1 LYAFAIVI
9 VTRCFYRRFMNDC
22 FISGLYFGCVLD
34 NVPPKFAAISP
45 DYAQHMR
52 GATALVT
59 GGAGFIGSN
68 IVDALLAAGAR
79 VRVLD
84 DLSTGDARNL
94 VVARTSQ
101 QAQDAPKSNT
111 QSDATIHGDA
121 IAATLEKINAQPNGA
136 QLIVGNVSDADAVRR
151 AVAGCSH
158 VFHLAAMVGIS
169 QSVHEPE
176 KHFNSNILGT
186 EIVLRESA
194 AAKVSSVVF
203 TSSSSVYGLTPTIP
217 TSESDPLVA
226 ASPYAAG
233 KAQGETFTESYARAH
248 NTHAASLRLFNVF
261 GPRQSARGAY
271 AAAIAAFL
279 RAAQLREPASLF
291 GSGDQTRDFV
301 PVANVVQAFLRAAD
315 PRRNLRGD
323 RFNIGL
329 GRATSLRQLLDMIA
343 DVTDIQ
349 IPPRH
354 LPPRDADSP
363 HSCADISAAT
373 LALGFLP
380 HISMT
385 DGLRQTWNWL
395 QSHANLPT

>member
-1 LYAFAIVI
+1 
-9 VTRCFYRRFMNDC
+9 MSDC
-22 FISGLYFGCVLD
+22 FISGLCFGSVTD
-34 NVPPKFAAISP
+34 NISSSSVTDVP

-84 DLSTGDARNL
+84 DLSTGDRRNL
-94 VVARTSQ
+94 FGPQKILDTTKCDKMTPDNDGSVVTPSQ
-101 QAQDAPKSNT
+101 IETPQKTGVELIVGSV
-111 QSDATIHGDA
+111 SDAT
-121 IAATLEKINAQPNGA
+121 
-136 QLIVGNVSDADAVRR
+136 AVRH
-151 AVAGCSH
+151 AVAGCRH

-169 QSVHEPE
+169 QSVHEPA
-176 KHFNSNILGT
+176 KHFNTNILGT

-194 AAKVSSVVF
+194 AAKVLSVVF
-203 TSSSSVYGLTPTIP
+203 TSSSAVYGLTPTIP
-217 TSESDPLVA
+217 SSESDPLVA

-233 KAQGETFTESYARAH
+233 KAQGEVFTESYARTN

-261 GPRQSARGAY
+261 GPRQSASGAY

-279 RAAQLREPASLF
+279 RAAQVQEPASLF
-291 GSGDQTRDFV
+291 GSGEQTRDFV
-301 PVANVVQAFLRAAD
+301 PVANVVQAFLRASD

-329 GRATSLRQLLDMIA
+329 GRATSLRQLLEMIA
-343 DVTDIQ
+343 DITQ
-349 IPPRH
+349 IKIPSH
-354 LPPRDADSP
+354 LLPPRDADSP

-373 LALGFLP
+373 SALGFLP
-380 HISMT
+380 HVSMKN
-385 DGLRQTWNWL
+385 GLRETWNWL
-395 QSHANLPT
+395 QSHANLST

>member
-1 LYAFAIVI
+1 
-9 VTRCFYRRFMNDC
+9 MPDN
-22 FISGLYFGCVLD
+22 ISQNFVSG
-34 NVPPKFAAISP
+34 AP

-68 IVDALLAAGAR
+68 IVDALLTAGAR

-94 VVARTSQ
+94 IVKSTTQ
-101 QAQDAPKSNT
+101 HAQDAPSLDT
-111 QSDATIHGDA
+111 QSDAIMNGDA
-121 IAATLEKINAQPNGA
+121 IGATLEKITAQLNGA
-136 QLIVGNVSDADAVRR
+136 QLIVGNVSDAHAVRR

-169 QSVHEPE
+169 QSVHEPD

-203 TSSSSVYGLTPTIP
+203 TSSSAVYGLTPTIP
-217 TSESDPLVA
+217 SSESDPLVA

-233 KAQGETFTESYARAH
+233 KAQGEVFTESYARTN

-261 GPRQSARGAY
+261 GPRQSASGAY

-279 RAAQLREPASLF
+279 RAAQLQEPASLF
-291 GSGDQTRDFV
+291 GSGEQTRDFV
-301 PVANVVQAFLRAAD
+301 PVANVVQAFLRASD
-315 PRRNLRGD
+315 PRRNLRGE

-329 GRATSLRQLLDMIA
+329 GHATSLRQLLEMIA
-343 DVTDIQ
+343 DITQ
-349 IPPRH
+349 IKISPH
-354 LPPRDADSP
+354 LLPPRDADSP

-373 LALGFLP
+373 SALGFLP
-380 HISMT
+380 HVSMK
-385 DGLRQTWNWL
+385 DGLRETWNWL
-395 QSHANLPT
+395 QSGAGLST

>member
-1 LYAFAIVI
+1 
-9 VTRCFYRRFMNDC
+9 MSDC
-22 FISGLYFGCVLD
+22 FISGLCFGSVTD
-34 NVPPKFAAISP
+34 NISPNFVTVAP

-84 DLSTGDARNL
+84 DLSTGDRRNL
-94 VVARTSQ
+94 FGPQKILDTTKCDKVTTDKDGSIVTPSQ
-101 QAQDAPKSNT
+101 IETPQKTGVELIVGSV
-111 QSDATIHGDA
+111 SDAT
-121 IAATLEKINAQPNGA
+121 
-136 QLIVGNVSDADAVRR
+136 VVRH

-169 QSVHEPE
+169 QSVHEPD

-186 EIVLRESA
+186 KIVLSESA

-203 TSSSSVYGLTPTIP
+203 TSSSAVYGLTPTIP
-217 TSESDPLVA
+217 SSEIDPVMA

-233 KAQGETFTESYARAH
+233 KAQGEVFTESYARTN

-261 GPRQSARGAY
+261 GPRQSASGAY

-279 RAAQLREPASLF
+279 RAAQLQEPASLF
-291 GSGDQTRDFV
+291 GSGEQTRDFV
-301 PVANVVQAFLRAAD
+301 PVANVVQAFLRASD
-315 PRRNLRGD
+315 PRRNLRGE

-329 GRATSLRQLLDMIA
+329 GHATSLRQLLEMIA
-343 DVTDIQ
+343 DITQ
-349 IPPRH
+349 IKISPH
-354 LPPRDADSP
+354 LLPPRDADSP

-373 LALGFLP
+373 SALGFLP
-380 HISMT
+380 HVSMK

>member
-1 LYAFAIVI
+1 
-9 VTRCFYRRFMNDC
+9 
-22 FISGLYFGCVLD
+22 
-34 NVPPKFAAISP
+34 
-45 DYAQHMR
+45 MR

-68 IVDALLAAGAR
+68 IVDALLSAGAR

-84 DLSTGDARNL
+84 DLSTGDRRNL
-94 VVARTSQ
+94 VGATTSPH
-101 QAQDAPKSNT
+101 A
-111 QSDATIHGDA
+111 
-121 IAATLEKINAQPNGA
+121 E
-136 QLIVGNVSDADAVRR
+136 LIIGNVSDAAAVRH

-169 QSVHEPE
+169 QSVHEPA

-186 EIVLRESA
+186 EIVLRECA

-203 TSSSSVYGLTPTIP
+203 TSSSAVYGLTPAIP
-217 TSESDPLVA
+217 SRESDPLMA

-233 KAQGETFTESYARAH
+233 KAQGETLTENYARAH
-248 NTHAASLRLFNVF
+248 KTHAASLRLFNVF
-261 GPRQSARGAY
+261 GPRQSATGAY

-291 GSGDQTRDFV
+291 GTGEQTRDFV

-315 PRRNLRGD
+315 PRHNLRGE

-329 GRATSLRQLLDMIA
+329 GHATSLRQLLDMIA
-343 DVTDIQ
+343 DIADIH

-373 LALGFLP
+373 SALGFLP
-380 HISMT
+380 RVSMT

-395 QSHANLPT
+395 QSQASLPK

>member
-1 LYAFAIVI
+1 
-9 VTRCFYRRFMNDC
+9 MSDC
-22 FISGLYFGCVLD
+22 FISGLCFGSVTD
-34 NVPPKFAAISP
+34 NISPNSVTDVP

-84 DLSTGDARNL
+84 DLSTGDRRNL
-94 VVARTSQ
+94 FGPQNILDTTKCDKVTTDKDGSIVTPSQ
-101 QAQDAPKSNT
+101 IETPHKTGMELIVGSV
-111 QSDATIHGDA
+111 SDAT
-121 IAATLEKINAQPNGA
+121 
-136 QLIVGNVSDADAVRR
+136 AVRH

-169 QSVHEPE
+169 QSVHEPD

-203 TSSSSVYGLTPTIP
+203 TSSSAVYGLTPIIP
-217 TSESDPLVA
+217 SRESDPVMA

-233 KAQGETFTESYARAH
+233 KAQGEVFTESYARTN

-261 GPRQSARGAY
+261 GPRQSASGAY

-279 RAAQLREPASLF
+279 RAAQLHEPASLF
-291 GSGDQTRDFV
+291 GSGEQTRDFV
-301 PVANVVQAFLRAAD
+301 PVANVVQAYLRASD
-315 PRRNLRGD
+315 PRRNLRGE

-329 GRATSLRQLLDMIA
+329 GHATSLRQLLEMIA
-343 DVTDIQ
+343 DITQ
-349 IPPRH
+349 IKISPH
-354 LPPRDADSP
+354 LLPPRDADSP

-373 LALGFLP
+373 SALGFLP
-380 HISMT
+380 HVSMKN
-385 DGLRQTWNWL
+385 GLRETWNWL
-395 QSHANLPT
+395 QSHANLQT

>member
-1 LYAFAIVI
+1 
-9 VTRCFYRRFMNDC
+9 MSDC
-22 FISGLYFGCVLD
+22 FISGLCFGSVID
-34 NVPPKFAAISP
+34 NISSSSVTDIP

-68 IVDALLAAGAR
+68 IVDALLSAGAR

-84 DLSTGDARNL
+84 NLSTGDRRNL
-94 VVARTSQ
+94 VGVTTSPL
-101 QAQDAPKSNT
+101 AELIVGSV
-111 QSDATIHGDA
+111 SDAT
-121 IAATLEKINAQPNGA
+121 
-136 QLIVGNVSDADAVRR
+136 AVRH

-169 QSVHEPE
+169 QSVHEPD

-203 TSSSSVYGLTPTIP
+203 TSSSAVYGLTPTIP
-217 TSESDPLVA
+217 SSEIDPLVA

-233 KAQGETFTESYARAH
+233 KAQGEVFTESYARTN

-261 GPRQSARGAY
+261 GPRQSASGAY

-279 RAAQLREPASLF
+279 RAAQLQEPASLF
-291 GSGDQTRDFV
+291 GTGEQTRDFV
-301 PVANVVQAFLRAAD
+301 PVSNVVQAFLRASD
-315 PRRNLRGD
+315 PRRNLRGE

-329 GRATSLRQLLDMIA
+329 GHATSLRQLLEMIA
-343 DVTDIQ
+343 DITQ
-349 IPPRH
+349 IKISPH
-354 LPPRDADSP
+354 LLPPRDADSP

-373 LALGFLP
+373 SALGFLP
-380 HISMT
+380 HVSMK
-385 DGLRQTWNWL
+385 DGLRETWNWL
-395 QSHANLPT
+395 QSHANLLT

>member
-1 LYAFAIVI
+1 MI
-9 VTRCFYRRFMNDC
+9 VTRCFYRRFLNDC
-22 FISGLYFGCVLD
+22 FISGLCFGCVPD
-34 NVPPKFAAISP
+34 NISQNFVSGAP

-68 IVDALLAAGAR
+68 IVDALLTAGAR

-94 VVARTSQ
+94 IVKSTTQ
-101 QAQDAPKSNT
+101 HAQDAPSLDT
-111 QSDATIHGDA
+111 QSDAIMNGDA
-121 IAATLEKINAQPNGA
+121 IGATLEKITAQLNGA
-136 QLIVGNVSDADAVRR
+136 QLIVGNVSDAHAVRR

-169 QSVHEPE
+169 QSVHEPD

-203 TSSSSVYGLTPTIP
+203 TSSSAVYGLTPTIP
-217 TSESDPLVA
+217 SSESDPLVA

-233 KAQGETFTESYARAH
+233 KAQGETLTENYARAH

-261 GPRQSARGAY
+261 GPRQSATGAY

-279 RAAQLREPASLF
+279 RAAQLREPATLF
-291 GSGDQTRDFV
+291 GTGDQTRDFV

-315 PRRNLRGD
+315 PRHNLRGE

-343 DVTDIQ
+343 DISEIK
-349 IPPRH
+349 IPPRL

-363 HSCADISAAT
+363 HSCADISSAIST
-373 LALGFLP
+373 LNFDP
-380 HISMT
+380 HVSMLE
-385 DGLRQTWNWL
+385 GLRQTW
-395 QSHANLPT
+395 QSLV

>member
-1 LYAFAIVI
+1 
-9 VTRCFYRRFMNDC
+9 MNGR
-22 FISGLYFGCVLD
+22 FISGLCFGGVPD
-34 NVPPKFAAISP
+34 NFSAKSNLQSANNSASNSP
-45 DYAQHMR
+45 AYVAHFR
-52 GATALVT
+52 GTTALVT

-68 IVDALLAAGAR
+68 IVDALLAAGAH

-94 VVARTSQ
+94 IVKSTPQ
-101 QAQDAPKSNT
+101 HAQDAPSLDT
-111 QSDATIHGDA
+111 QSGAIKNGDA
-121 IAATLEKINAQPNGA
+121 IAATLEKITAQLNGA
-136 QLIVGNVSDADAVRR
+136 QLIVGNVSDAHAVRR

-169 QSVHEPE
+169 QSVHEPD

-203 TSSSSVYGLTPTIP
+203 TSSSAVYGLTPTFP
-217 TSESDPLVA
+217 SSESDPLVA

-233 KAQGETFTESYARAH
+233 KAQGEVFTENYARTN

-261 GPRQSARGAY
+261 GPRQSASGAY

-279 RAAQLREPASLF
+279 RAAQLQEPASLF
-291 GSGDQTRDFV
+291 GTGEQTRDFV
-301 PVANVVQAFLRAAD
+301 PVANVVQAFLRASD

-329 GRATSLRQLLDMIA
+329 GHATSLRQLLEMIA
-343 DVTDIQ
+343 NITQIK
-349 IPPRH
+349 IPPH
-354 LPPRDADSP
+354 LLPPRDADSP

-373 LALGFLP
+373 SALGFLP
-380 HISMT
+380 HVSMK
-385 DGLRQTWNWL
+385 DGLRETWNWL
-395 QSHANLPT
+395 QSHANLST

>member
-1 LYAFAIVI
+1 
-9 VTRCFYRRFMNDC
+9 MSDC
-22 FISGLYFGCVLD
+22 FISGLCFGSVTD
-34 NVPPKFAAISP
+34 NISSSSVTDVP
-45 DYAQHMR
+45 DYAQHVR

-84 DLSTGDARNL
+84 DLSTGDRRNL
-94 VVARTSQ
+94 FGPQKILDTTKFDKVTTDKDGSVVTPSQ
-101 QAQDAPKSNT
+101 IETHQKTGVELIVGSV
-111 QSDATIHGDA
+111 SDAT
-121 IAATLEKINAQPNGA
+121 
-136 QLIVGNVSDADAVRR
+136 AVRH

-169 QSVHEPE
+169 QSVHEPD

-203 TSSSSVYGLTPTIP
+203 TSSSAVYGLTPTIP
-217 TSESDPLVA
+217 SRESDPVMA
-226 ASPYAAG
+226 ASPYSAG
-233 KAQGETFTESYARAH
+233 KAQGEVFTESYARTN

-261 GPRQSARGAY
+261 GPRQSASGAY

-279 RAAQLREPASLF
+279 RAAQLQEPASLF
-291 GSGDQTRDFV
+291 GTGEQTRDFV
-301 PVANVVQAFLRAAD
+301 PVANVVQAFLLASD

-329 GRATSLRQLLDMIA
+329 GHATSLRQLLEMI
-343 DVTDIQ
+343 TDITQ
-349 IPPRH
+349 IKIPPH
-354 LPPRDADSP
+354 LLPPRDADSP

-373 LALGFLP
+373 SALGFLP
-380 HISMT
+380 HVSMK
-385 DGLRQTWNWL
+385 DGLRETWNWL
-395 QSHANLPT
+395 QIHANLST

>member
-1 LYAFAIVI
+1 LNTFSIVI
-9 VTRCFYRRFMNDC
+9 VTRWFYRRFMSDC
-22 FISGLYFGCVLD
+22 FISGLCFGSVID
-34 NVPPKFAAISP
+34 NISPSSVTDVP

-68 IVDALLAAGAR
+68 IVDALLLAGAR

-84 DLSTGDARNL
+84 DLSTGDRRNL
-94 VVARTSQ
+94 AGVNTS
-101 QAQDAPKSNT
+101 P
-111 QSDATIHGDA
+111 
-121 IAATLEKINAQPNGA
+121 LVE
-136 QLIVGNVSDADAVRR
+136 LIVGSVSDTVAVRH

-169 QSVHEPE
+169 QSVHEPD

-203 TSSSSVYGLTPTIP
+203 TSSSAVYGLGPTIP
-217 TSESDPLVA
+217 SSESDPLVA

-233 KAQGETFTESYARAH
+233 KTQGEVFTESYARTN

-261 GPRQSARGAY
+261 GPRQSASGAY

-279 RAAQLREPASLF
+279 HAAQLREPASLF
-291 GSGDQTRDFV
+291 GTGEQTRDFV
-301 PVANVVQAFLRAAD
+301 PVANVVQAFLRASD

-329 GRATSLRQLLDMIA
+329 GHATSLRQLLEMIA
-343 DVTDIQ
+343 DITEIK
-349 IPPRH
+349 IPPH
-354 LPPRDADSP
+354 LLPPRDADSP

-373 LALGFLP
+373 SVLGFLP
-380 HISMT
+380 HVSMT
-385 DGLRQTWNWL
+385 EGLRQTWNWL
-395 QSHANLPT
+395 QNGAELST

>member
-1 LYAFAIVI
+1 
-9 VTRCFYRRFMNDC
+9 MSDC
-22 FISGLYFGCVLD
+22 FISGLCFGSVTD
-34 NVPPKFAAISP
+34 NISSSSVTDVP

-84 DLSTGDARNL
+84 DLSTGDRRNL
-94 VVARTSQ
+94 FGPQKILDTTKFDKVTTDKDGSVVTPSQ
-101 QAQDAPKSNT
+101 IETPQKTGVELIVGSV
-111 QSDATIHGDA
+111 SDAT
-121 IAATLEKINAQPNGA
+121 
-136 QLIVGNVSDADAVRR
+136 AVRH

-169 QSVHEPE
+169 QSVHEPD

-186 EIVLRESA
+186 EIVLSESA

-203 TSSSSVYGLTPTIP
+203 TSSSAVYGLTPTIP
-217 TSESDPLVA
+217 SHESDQVKA

-233 KAQGETFTESYARAH
+233 KAQGEVFTESYARTN

-261 GPRQSARGAY
+261 GPRQSASGAY

-279 RAAQLREPASLF
+279 RAAQLQEPASLF
-291 GSGDQTRDFV
+291 GTGEQTRDFV
-301 PVANVVQAFLRAAD
+301 PVANVVQAFLRASD

-329 GRATSLRQLLDMIA
+329 GHATSLRQLLEMIA
-343 DVTDIQ
+343 DITQIK
-349 IPPRH
+349 IPPH
-354 LPPRDADSP
+354 LLPPRDADSP

-373 LALGFLP
+373 SALGFLP
-380 HISMT
+380 HVSMK

-395 QSHANLPT
+395 QSHANLST

>member
-1 LYAFAIVI
+1 MSN
-9 VTRCFYRRFMNDC
+9 R
-22 FISGLYFGCVLD
+22 FISGLYFECVPS
-34 NVPPKFAAISP
+34 NISDISAEKCP

-68 IVDALLAAGAR
+68 IVDALLAAGAH

-84 DLSTGDARNL
+84 NLSTGDRRNIIG
-94 VVARTSQ
+94 VPTSPH
-101 QAQDAPKSNT
+101 A
-111 QSDATIHGDA
+111 
-121 IAATLEKINAQPNGA
+121 E
-136 QLIVGNVSDADAVRR
+136 LIVGCVSDAAAVRH
-151 AVAGCSH
+151 AITGCSH

-169 QSVHEPE
+169 QSVHEPD

-186 EIVLRESA
+186 EIVLRECA
-194 AAKVSSVVF
+194 AAKISSVVF
-203 TSSSSVYGLTPTIP
+203 TSSSAVYGLAPIIP
-217 TSESDPLVA
+217 SRESNPLMA

-233 KAQGETFTESYARAH
+233 KAQGEIFTESYARAH

-261 GPRQSARGAY
+261 GPRQSATGAY

-279 RAAQLREPASLF
+279 CAAQEREPASLF

-315 PRRNLRGD
+315 PRRNLRGE

-329 GRATSLRQLLDMIA
+329 GYATSLRQLLDMIA
-343 DVTDIQ
+343 DITDIK

-373 LALGFLP
+373 SVLKFIP
-380 HISMT
+380 QVSMLE
-385 DGLRQTWNWL
+385 GLCQTWHWL
-395 QSHANLPT
+395 RSQANLQA

>member
-1 LYAFAIVI
+1 
-9 VTRCFYRRFMNDC
+9 VTD
-22 FISGLYFGCVLD
+22 V
-34 NVPPKFAAISP
+34 P

-84 DLSTGDARNL
+84 DLSTGDRRNL
-94 VVARTSQ
+94 FGPQNILDTTKCDKVTTDKDGSIVTPSQ
-101 QAQDAPKSNT
+101 IETPQKTGVELIVGSV
-111 QSDATIHGDA
+111 SDAT
-121 IAATLEKINAQPNGA
+121 
-136 QLIVGNVSDADAVRR
+136 AVRH
-151 AVAGCSH
+151 AVSGCSH

-169 QSVHEPE
+169 QSVHESD

-203 TSSSSVYGLTPTIP
+203 TSSSAVYGLTPTIP
-217 TSESDPLVA
+217 SSESDPLVA

-233 KAQGETFTESYARAH
+233 KAQGEVFTESYARTN

-261 GPRQSARGAY
+261 GPRQSASGAY

-279 RAAQLREPASLF
+279 RAAQVQEPASLF
-291 GSGDQTRDFV
+291 GSGEQTRDFV
-301 PVANVVQAFLRAAD
+301 PVANVVQAFMRASD

-329 GRATSLRQLLDMIA
+329 GHATSLRQLLEMVA
-343 DVTDIQ
+343 DITQ
-349 IPPRH
+349 IKISPH
-354 LPPRDADSP
+354 LLPPRDADSP

-373 LALGFLP
+373 SALGFLP
-380 HISMT
+380 HVSMK
-385 DGLRQTWNWL
+385 DGLRETWNWL

>member
-1 LYAFAIVI
+1 
-9 VTRCFYRRFMNDC
+9 MSDC
-22 FISGLYFGCVLD
+22 FISGLCFGSVTD
-34 NVPPKFAAISP
+34 NISPNFVTVAP

-84 DLSTGDARNL
+84 DLSTGDRRNIFGPHKFL
-94 VVARTSQ
+94 HTTKCDKVTTDKDGSIVTPSQ
-101 QAQDAPKSNT
+101 IETPQKTGVELIVGSV
-111 QSDATIHGDA
+111 SDAT
-121 IAATLEKINAQPNGA
+121 
-136 QLIVGNVSDADAVRR
+136 VVRH

-169 QSVHEPE
+169 QSVHEPD

-203 TSSSSVYGLTPTIP
+203 TSSSAVYGLTPTIP
-217 TSESDPLVA
+217 SSEIDPVMA

-233 KAQGETFTESYARAH
+233 KAQGEVFTESYARTN

-261 GPRQSARGAY
+261 GPRQSASGAY

-279 RAAQLREPASLF
+279 RAAQLQEPASLF
-291 GSGDQTRDFV
+291 GTGEQTRDFV
-301 PVANVVQAFLRAAD
+301 PVANVVQAFLRASD

-329 GRATSLRQLLDMIA
+329 GHATSLRQLLEMI
-343 DVTDIQ
+343 TDITQ
-349 IPPRH
+349 IKIPPH
-354 LPPRDADSP
+354 LLPPRDADSP

-373 LALGFLP
+373 SALGFLP
-380 HISMT
+380 HVSMK
-385 DGLRQTWNWL
+385 DGLRETWNWL
-395 QSHANLPT
+395 QSHANLST

>member
-1 LYAFAIVI
+1 
-9 VTRCFYRRFMNDC
+9 MSDC
-22 FISGLYFGCVLD
+22 FISGLCFGSVTD
-34 NVPPKFAAISP
+34 NISPHSVTDVP

-84 DLSTGDARNL
+84 DLSTGDRRNL
-94 VVARTSQ
+94 FGPQNILDTTKCDKVTTDKDGSIVTPSQ
-101 QAQDAPKSNT
+101 IETPQKTGMELIVGSV
-111 QSDATIHGDA
+111 SDAT
-121 IAATLEKINAQPNGA
+121 
-136 QLIVGNVSDADAVRR
+136 AVRH

-169 QSVHEPE
+169 QSVHEPD

-203 TSSSSVYGLTPTIP
+203 TSSSAVYGLTPIIP
-217 TSESDPLVA
+217 SSESDPLVA

-233 KAQGETFTESYARAH
+233 KAQGETLTENYARAH

-261 GPRQSARGAY
+261 GPRQSATGAY
-271 AAAIAAFL
+271 AAVIAAFFAAAKL
-279 RAAQLREPASLF
+279 RQPASLF
-291 GSGDQTRDFV
+291 GTGEQTRDFV

-315 PRRNLRGD
+315 PLHNLRGE

-343 DVTDIQ
+343 DISKIK
-349 IPPRH
+349 IPPRL

-363 HSCADISAAT
+363 HSCADISSAVSK
-373 LALGFLP
+373 LNFDP
-380 HISMT
+380 QISMLE
-385 DGLRQTWNWL
+385 GLSQTW
-395 QSHANLPT
+395 QSLV

>member
-1 LYAFAIVI
+1 
-9 VTRCFYRRFMNDC
+9 MSDC
-22 FISGLYFGCVLD
+22 FISGLCFGSVTE
-34 NVPPKFAAISP
+34 NISPNFVTVAP

-68 IVDALLAAGAR
+68 IVDALLSAGAR

-84 DLSTGDARNL
+84 DLSTGDRRNL
-94 VVARTSQ
+94 VGATTSPL
-101 QAQDAPKSNT
+101 AELIVGSV
-111 QSDATIHGDA
+111 SDAT
-121 IAATLEKINAQPNGA
+121 
-136 QLIVGNVSDADAVRR
+136 AVRR

-169 QSVHEPE
+169 QSVHEPD

-203 TSSSSVYGLTPTIP
+203 TSSSAVYGLTPTIP
-217 TSESDPLVA
+217 SSESDPLVA

-233 KAQGETFTESYARAH
+233 KAQGETLTENYARTH

-261 GPRQSARGAY
+261 GPRQSATGAY
-271 AAAIAAFL
+271 AAAIAAFFAAAKL
-279 RAAQLREPASLF
+279 RQPASLF
-291 GSGDQTRDFV
+291 GTGEQTRDFV

-315 PRRNLRGD
+315 PLHNLRGE

-343 DVTDIQ
+343 DISEIK
-349 IPPRH
+349 IPPRL

-363 HSCADISAAT
+363 HSCADISSAIST
-373 LALGFLP
+373 LNFDP
-380 HISMT
+380 HVSMLE
-385 DGLRQTWNWL
+385 GLRQTW
-395 QSHANLPT
+395 QSLV

>member
-1 LYAFAIVI
+1 
-9 VTRCFYRRFMNDC
+9 
-22 FISGLYFGCVLD
+22 
-34 NVPPKFAAISP
+34 
-45 DYAQHMR
+45 MR

-68 IVDALLAAGAR
+68 IVDALLAAGAC

-84 DLSTGDARNL
+84 DLSTGDRRNL
-94 VVARTSQ
+94 AGAQIWVDATKNGNTSDRNIHGDKSAVD
-101 QAQDAPKSNT
+101 AQKFDAPKQSGAELIVGSV
-111 QSDATIHGDA
+111 SDAT
-121 IAATLEKINAQPNGA
+121 
-136 QLIVGNVSDADAVRR
+136 AVRH

-169 QSVHEPE
+169 QSVHEPA

-186 EIVLRESA
+186 QIVLRECA

-203 TSSSSVYGLTPTIP
+203 ASSSAVYGLTPTIP
-217 TSESDPLVA
+217 SRESDPLAA

-233 KAQGETFTESYARAH
+233 KAQGESFIETYARAN
-248 NTHAASLRLFNVF
+248 NTHAVSLRLFNVF
-261 GPRQSARGAY
+261 GPRQSANGAY

-291 GSGDQTRDFV
+291 GSGEQTRDFI

-315 PRRNLRGD
+315 PRRNLRGE

-343 DVTDIQ
+343 DITQIK
-349 IPPRH
+349 IPPRL

-373 LALGFLP
+373 RALEFLP
-380 HISMT
+380 HVSMT

-395 QSHANLPT
+395 QSHANMPT